1 MKPEVEAKVGEA
13 LMQLWLPIVEDFTID
28 EIVVDDI
35 DDNDDRRRILEEYPR
50 VDETE
55 WEKLVEH
62 IMRELGDVASVSY
75 EDGSINISLPS
86 VPEFGIEIN
95 RESSETV
102 FADKFND
109 FSTDEID
116 GMSKD
121 EVIEYL
127 DELTELQESLPFD
140 FSTITISVPGSSTY
154 LILDCIAFY
163 AETEEIKDG
172 LVKTPEVYKTAL
184 TNAPIEL
191 QQEAEKRHEEER
203 QEEEKQREIDNKVKA
218 KKEEEERKLSEFTAK
233 VEPYLIEN
241 GWNGEYRV
249 SMNFGKY
256 LLSLRLTDYD
266 ECRYGGDSQS
276 EVVSKVAELVNFAK
290 TYLSLKNTGGIPILH
305 GNQVRTAEWKEVRKQ

>member
-1 MKPEVEAKVGEA
+1 MKPEVEAKVGKA
-13 LMQLWLPIVEDFTID
+13 LMQLWMSIVDDLTID

-35 DDNDDRRRILEEYPR
+35 DDNDDRRKVLEEYPR
-50 VDETE
+50 VYETE
-55 WEKLVEH
+55 WDKLVAH

-127 DELTELQESLPFD
+127 DELTELQELLPFE
-140 FSTITISVPGSSTY
+140 FATITISAPGISTY
-154 LILDCIAFY
+154 LILDCDAFY
-163 AETEEIKDG
+163 AATEGIKGG
-172 LVKTPEVYKTAL
+172 LLKTPEVYQTTLK
-184 TNAPIEL
+184 NAPIEL
-191 QQEAEKRHEEER
+191 QQEAEKRHEEEK
-203 QEEEKQREIDNKVKA
+203 QEEAKQREIDNKIKA
-218 KKEEEERKLSEFTAK
+218 KKEAEERKLAKFTAK
-233 VEPYLIEN
+233 VEPFLIEN

-256 LLSLRLTDYD
+256 VLSLRLTDYD

-276 EVVSKVAELVNFAK
+276 EVVSKVSELINFAK
-290 TYLSLKNTGGIPILH
+290 TYLTLKDTGGTPILH
-305 GNQVRTAEWKEVRKQ
+305 GNQVRTAVWKEIKKQ